1 MPNIIF
7 EITKRNIGIL
17 LRLTRFIRLQ
27 VQLKLTVMLADL
39 KIRPFSSN
47 YKTGF
52 LTDLRIFE
60 IMNIMNILWSG
71 GISLQS
77 VRKPTAGNLHH
88 HISLPTTPHR
98 LVIPTNNFQ
107 TKDIKIKS
115 ETKKIRARINL
126 SNYICPPHLTV
137 WSFQIHF
144 SKLIKHCQRHN
155 GPEGWVHIKSSTQIL
170 IKF

>member
-98 LVIPTNNFQ
+98 LVIPTNTFQ
-107 TKDIKIKS
+107 TKEIKIKS

-126 SNYICPPHLTV
+126 SNHICPPHLTV
-137 WSFQIHF
+137 WSFQPTLLKIKKKLTMLRQ
-144 SKLIKHCQRHN
+144 SKKTKTK
-155 GPEGWVHIKSSTQIL
+155 KSQ
-170 IKF
+170 

>member
-1 MPNIIF
+1 
-7 EITKRNIGIL
+7 
-17 LRLTRFIRLQ
+17 
-27 VQLKLTVMLADL
+27 
-39 KIRPFSSN
+39 
-47 YKTGF
+47 
-52 LTDLRIFE
+52 
-60 IMNIMNILWSG
+60 MNIMNILWSG

-144 SKLIKHCQRHN
+144 SKLIKHCQRQRTRGLSSSYQSNFLRLYHKFK
-155 GPEGWVHIKSSTQIL
+155 HKSWSNFIFRILTQHQQNISISTKLKIQNL
-170 IKF
+170 DPT